1 MFASGKLA
9 FEGRVALVTGA
20 GNGLGRQYAMEL
32 AARGAKVVV
41 NDLGG
46 STTGEGA
53 SRVADE
59 VVNEIKALGGEAV
72 ANYDSVEHGEKLV
85 QTAIDAWGRIDVIVN
100 NAGILR
106 DVSFHKMKDKDWEL
120 IQLVHVTGVFKII
133 RAAWPH
139 MREQKY
145 GRIVNVTSTSGLYGN
160 FGQANYSAAKMAVV
174 GFSSTLAKEGEK
186 RNIKVNTLAPG
197 AGSRM
202 TATIMPPEL
211 VEAWKPDYVVPMAVC
226 LAHESVPC
234 SGQIFQAGGG
244 WFSQVRVVSEGGED
258 ERHDG

>member
-1 MFASGKLA
+1 MRAFASSGVARTLLRAAAPTAARAQRILPTQNRPILSLSTVPRPHLMFASGKLA

-100 NAGILR
+100 THRPHG
-106 DVSFHKMKDKDWEL
+106 
-120 IQLVHVTGVFKII
+120 LVYPRRCTGSPAWHSRTGVD
-133 RAAWPH
+133 R
-139 MREQKY
+139 
-145 GRIVNVTSTSGLYGN
+145 L
-160 FGQANYSAAKMAVV
+160 SAPP
-174 GFSSTLAKEGEK
+174 SS
-186 RNIKVNTLAPG
+186 P
-197 AGSRM
+197 
-202 TATIMPPEL
+202 
-211 VEAWKPDYVVPMAVC
+211 VPRTPR
-226 LAHESVPC
+226 SPC
-234 SGQIFQAGGG
+234 RL
-244 WFSQVRVVSEGGED
+244 W
-258 ERHDG
+258 